1 MDHGSFLIET
11 SNIPV
16 AKVDRALVVPL
27 HVDSPRSLVGE
38 NQVARGTLVV
48 LFAVDRVDV
57 VHVLAQVKLG
67 VEAHAAFGA
76 VDLLDQ
82 SLRHE
87 VRGLVV
93 LEGVPVVGAV
103 FALFAFELVLVLV
116 PLDVFLR

>member
-1 MDHGSFLIET
+1 M
-11 SNIPV
+11 
-16 AKVDRALVVPL
+16 VPR
-27 HVDSPRSLVGE
+27 HVDSPRRLVGE
-38 NQVARGTLVV
+38 NQVARGALVV

-87 VRGLVV
+87 VRSLVV

-103 FALFAFELVLVLV
+103 FALFAFELVLVRM
-116 PLDVFLR
+116 PLDVFLSRVR